1 MIQDVLFHISL
12 YSEVATIKNISIL
25 NKKLSKLHDY
35 YFWYLKFQLHD
46 LYIIE
51 ELNIKTF
58 DKACKTLKLC
68 KEVIALA
75 LLEGIGD
82 PSLTGKSSIKI
93 SPYKKHHDLL
103 IQLLPEILKNNI
115 PKNGYITLTNIF
127 IYLYKGAFN
136 HKEYT
141 IEYINWVDKKVERC
155 NVSLEDINKCLYS
168 ILYQFPKIYLMDEW
182 GDPYLKSDCIIKMNY
197 KTVKRLDYW
206 TNLGY

>member
-12 YSEVATIKNISIL
+12 YSEVATIKNIGIL
-25 NKKLSKLHDY
+25 NKKLLKLHDY

-75 LLEGIGD
+75 LLESKPHIIVEFY
-82 PSLTGKSSIKI
+82 SIDQ
-93 SPYKKHHDLL
+93 HLLMDLF
-103 IQLLPEILKNNI
+103 PESLKNNI
-115 PKNGYITLTNIF
+115 PEIINITMCDLDLYI
-127 IYLYKGAFN
+127 Y
-136 HKEYT
+136 KEYT
-141 IEYINWVDKKVERC
+141 IEYFNWNDKNVKC
-155 NVSLEDINKCLYS
+155 NVSFEDINKCLYS
-168 ILYQFPKIYLMDEW
+168 ILYQFPKIYLMDERC
-182 GDPYLKSDCIIKMNY
+182 DPYLKSDCLSKMNY